1 MTETVYWKAILQ
13 SLRSCQVKI
22 DPRAIALIESLTG
35 PTMQEISSAIIDLQ
49 DSLSS
54 TEEKDPTDNGRLT
67 RAISALRMLGSEIR
81 QEGESL

>member
-1 MTETVYWKAILQ
+1 
-13 SLRSCQVKI
+13 
-22 DPRAIALIESLTG
+22 
-35 PTMQEISSAIIDLQ
+35 MQEISSAIISLQ